1 MRPAQHRYYVIFNP
15 QSGTALASGLS
26 TSALLAAFE
35 TAGVS
40 AQIDGTVDPIEVKVA
55 RAAAS
60 DAEVVVAAGGDG
72 TITALAG
79 ALVGTGKT
87 LAILPLGTVNAL
99 AKDLN
104 VPLDLSA
111 AIEALE
117 TAEAIPIDVG
127 EVNGRIFLHKVVI
140 GVVPSLAAG
149 REYIRGQE
157 TLGAKLAFMR
167 FILRRLSRARR
178 MAVAIEP
185 DEGESRV
192 LRVQAVAVASNAYD
206 QGFGKVFARHE
217 LQGGMLT
224 VYTLTSLTW
233 RDFARL
239 AGGMVLGNWQDAS
252 ALSIES
258 VRAVTIRSHRRL
270 LKVMFD
276 GEVMSLET
284 PLQFRIRPL
293 ALSVLVPPEASITL
307 QGQPV

>member
-1 MRPAQHRYYVIFNP
+1 MSRRYHVIFNP
-15 QSGTALASGLS
+15 QSGTALAGGIS
-26 TSALLAAFE
+26 TDTLLAAFE
-35 TAGVS
+35 GAGLS
-40 AQIDGTVDPIEVKVA
+40 ARIDAAISEPIDVKIA

-60 DAEVVVAAGGDG
+60 DAEIIVAAGGDG
-72 TITALAG
+72 TITALAS

-111 AIEALE
+111 AVAALATGE
-117 TAEAIPIDVG
+117 VQAIDVG

-149 REYIRGQE
+149 REYIRGHE

-167 FILRRLSRARR
+167 FILRRLTRARR

-185 DEGESRV
+185 EEGEP
-192 LRVQAVAVASNAYD
+192 RVQRVQSVAVASNAYD

-224 VYTLTSLTW
+224 VYTLTSLTV
-233 RDFARL
+233 RDFVRL
-239 AGGMVLGNWQDAS
+239 AGGMVLGNWQDAE
-252 ALSIES
+252 ALTIET
-258 VRAVTIRSHRRL
+258 VRAVTIRSHKRL

-276 GEVMSLET
+276 GEVLSLET
-284 PLQFRIRPL
+284 PLEFRIRPQ
-293 ALSVLVPPEASITL
+293 ALSVLVPPAPATNA
-307 QGQPV
+307 QGQTG